1 MMLITKEINVANG
14 FMESQLIHAF
24 ALNTFGFETCKD
36 LIAFEC
42 SYANLRSLET
52 NELEI

>member
-1 MMLITKEINVANG
+1 MLITIEINVAKG
-14 FMESQLIHAF
+14 FIESQLIHAF

-52 NELEI
+52 IELEI